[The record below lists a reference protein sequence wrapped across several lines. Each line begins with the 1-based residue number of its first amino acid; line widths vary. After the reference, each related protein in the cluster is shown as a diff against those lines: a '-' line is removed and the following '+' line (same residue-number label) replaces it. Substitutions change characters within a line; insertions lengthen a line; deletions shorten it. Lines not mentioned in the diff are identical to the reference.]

1 MDEELIKKW
10 ERTFDLLMEV
20 DDDLIMRYFDLD
32 SEKLFDM
39 KIEVLEAL
47 KAGKKICEI
56 EKYYDILERLPTE
69 GLWD

>member
-1 MDEELIKKW
+1 MDEELIRKW
-10 ERTFDLLMEV
+10 ERIFNLLMEV

-32 SEKLFDM
+32 SNHLLDM

-47 KAGKKICEI
+47 KAGKMICEI
-56 EKYYDILERLPTE
+56 EKFYDILEHLPTE

>member
-10 ERTFDLLMEV
+10 ERIFDLLMEV

-32 SEKLFDM
+32 SNQLLDM

-47 KAGKKICEI
+47 KAGKNICEI